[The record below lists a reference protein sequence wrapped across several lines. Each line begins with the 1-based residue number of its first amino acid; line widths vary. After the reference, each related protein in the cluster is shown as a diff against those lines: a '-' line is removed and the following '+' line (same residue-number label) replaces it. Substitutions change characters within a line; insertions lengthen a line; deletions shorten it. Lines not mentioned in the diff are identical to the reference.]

1 MARHNLHSHFQHP
14 VCLSMPWQGFAGK
27 PSSTFS
33 FIICSC
39 PDQTLT
45 SASSPSQSG
54 DKVKSKGKGKG
65 RKRKASAKSEEEFE
79 EESTP
84 EPMGQ
89 GQADVPAA
97 MSDAAHPN
105 GTPQSS
111 PSDITS
117 SNAYMLLYKRRA
129 WQPQHGSPSEVMPMP
144 DRYHI
149 WL

>member
-1 MARHNLHSHFQHP
+1 
-14 VCLSMPWQGFAGK
+14 MPWQNSASYN
-27 PSSTFS
+27 SSTVS
-33 FIICSC
+33 CSC

-45 SASSPSQSG
+45 SAKSPSQSG
-54 DKVKSKGKGKG
+54 DKAKSKAKGKG

-89 GQADVPAA
+89 GLADVPAA
-97 MSDAAHPN
+97 MCAAAHPN

-129 WQPQHGSPSEVMPMP
+129 WQPQQGSPSEIMPMP
-144 DRYHI
+144 DRYYVCCEA
-149 WL
+149 WLYVAAGVGCLQ